1 MNKINEMDCLEF
13 CIRGMNKKLIDFSS
27 TEEGRNSLKFIK
39 HMGSTS
45 IERIREYVVLYNSVF
60 LAQAM
65 AESIGISLNA
75 HTAWTLMNA
84 PSFNTFHKEL
94 IETINRNFE
103 MLMSKLTRKQRRKLE
118 ALVA

>member
-1 MNKINEMDCLEF
+1 MNKIQEMNCLEF
-13 CIRGMNKKLIDFSS
+13 CVRGMNKKLIDFSS
-27 TEEGRNSLKFIK
+27 TEEGRNSLNFIK

-65 AESIGISLNA
+65 AETIGISLNA

-94 IETINRNFE
+94 IETVNRNFA
-103 MLMSKLTRKQRRKLE
+103 MLMSKLTKKQRRKLE
-118 ALVA
+118 SLVA

>member
-1 MNKINEMDCLEF
+1 MNKHFEMNCLEF
-13 CIRGMNKKLIDFSS
+13 CIRGMNQKLIDFSS
-27 TEEGRNSLKFIK
+27 TDEGRNSLKFIK

-45 IERIREYVVLYNSVF
+45 IERIREYVVLYNSAF

-65 AESIGISLNA
+65 AKTIGISLNP

>member
-1 MNKINEMDCLEF
+1 MNKHFEMNCLEF
-13 CIRGMNKKLIDFSS
+13 CIRGMNQKLIDFSN
-27 TEEGRNSLKFIK
+27 TDDGKNSLNFIK

-45 IERIREYVVLYNSVF
+45 YERIREYVLLYNSVF

-65 AESIGISLNA
+65 AETIGISLNP

>member
-1 MNKINEMDCLEF
+1 MNKINEMNCLEF
-13 CIRGMNKKLIDFSS
+13 CIRGMNQKLIDFS
-27 TEEGRNSLKFIK
+27 TTNDGKNCLKFIK
-39 HMGSTS
+39 HTGSNS
-45 IERIREYVVLYNSVF
+45 NERIREYVVLYNSVF

-65 AESIGISLNA
+65 AETIGISLNP

-94 IETINRNFE
+94 IETINKNFD

-118 ALVA
+118 NLAS

>member
-1 MNKINEMDCLEF
+1 MIKLKEMDCLEF
-13 CIRGMNKKLIDFSS
+13 CIRGMNQKLIDFSS

-39 HMGSTS
+39 HMGSSS

-65 AESIGISLNA
+65 AETIGISLNP

-84 PSFNTFHKEL
+84 PSFNTFQKEL
-94 IETINRNFE
+94 IETVNRNFG

>member
-1 MNKINEMDCLEF
+1 MNEINEMNCLEF
-13 CIRGMNKKLIDFSS
+13 CIRGMNQKLIDFSK
-27 TEEGRNSLKFIK
+27 TDDGKNSLKFIK
-39 HMGSTS
+39 HMGATS
-45 IERIREYVVLYNSVF
+45 IERVREYVVLYNSVF

-65 AESIGISLNA
+65 GETSGISLNA

-84 PSFNTFHKEL
+84 TSFNTFHKEL
-94 IETINRNFE
+94 IETINRNFG

>member
-1 MNKINEMDCLEF
+1 MNKINRMNCLEF
-13 CIRGMNKKLIDFSS
+13 CIRGMNQKLIDFSS
-27 TEEGRNSLKFIK
+27 TDEGKNSLNFIK
-39 HMGSTS
+39 RMCSTS
-45 IERIREYVVLYNSVF
+45 FERIREYVVLYNSVF

-65 AESIGISLNA
+65 AETIGISLNA

-94 IETINRNFE
+94 IETINRNIE